1 MTKRLLNMRPPLG
14 ARLRAEREKA
24 RLTQV
29 QLAWKLGLSSYTVAA
44 AESGLRV
51 PKREDLRRLTAYLKI
66 DWHETLALLAK
77 GGYLVKVQFYTA
89 DQRVLRLAKYL
100 AGCNPEDATLEEL
113 INTLNMAERE

>member
-1 MTKRLLNMRPPLG
+1 MTRRLLNIRPPLG
-14 ARLRAEREKA
+14 VRLRAEREKVG
-24 RLTQV
+24 LNQV
-29 QLAWKLGLSSYTVAA
+29 QLAGKLGLSSYTVAA

-89 DQRVLRLAKYL
+89 DQRVLRLAEYL
-100 AGCNPEDATLEEL
+100 AGCDQEDATLEEL